1 MSKIFDLEEAR
12 LEKNIFFKHILYE
25 MLYKKY
31 PDDNIIKFEYAKV
44 CKKININS
52 AKQLLSELL
61 NTSNRT
67 YAMLELAKIEKEQ
80 ENYQKAREYFEELI
94 GGKNDEYALLE
105 LGKLEKKQGN
115 IEKAREYFKK
125 LAKEKNR
132 TYAMLEL
139 GKIENEQGNIEEA
152 YKYFEL
158 LLETPNKTYATLEL
172 GKLEKKQGN
181 IEKSCEY
188 FESLLDE
195 QNKMYA
201 LLELVMIYLKIEN
214 IEMAYSYFCML
225 MFELKNEIQKNELL
239 KTLKRIN
246 SYFNYKFGKLN
257 INDIE
262 SYFDRQLCN
271 YDYDLAIKHCGKH
284 FETDNQL
291 KFFDTIDKV
300 ELMNL
305 LNKNLQSQF
314 LYNSTITDF
323 YRFILPYDIANING
337 INTNTSSYS
346 FKHR

>member
-1 MSKIFDLEEAR
+1 
-12 LEKNIFFKHILYE
+12 
-25 MLYKKY
+25 
-31 PDDNIIKFEYAKV
+31 
-44 CKKININS
+44 
-52 AKQLLSELL
+52 
-61 NTSNRT
+61 
-67 YAMLELAKIEKEQ
+67 
-80 ENYQKAREYFEELI
+80 
-94 GGKNDEYALLE
+94 
-105 LGKLEKKQGN
+105 
-115 IEKAREYFKK
+115 
-125 LAKEKNR
+125 
-132 TYAMLEL
+132 
-139 GKIENEQGNIEEA
+139 
-152 YKYFEL
+152 
-158 LLETPNKTYATLEL
+158 
-172 GKLEKKQGN
+172 
-181 IEKSCEY
+181 
-188 FESLLDE
+188 
-195 QNKMYA
+195 
-201 LLELVMIYLKIEN
+201 
-214 IEMAYSYFCML
+214 

-337 INTNTSSYS
+337 INTNTIEVVTLLNTDKILTIYPILPIKNEKYKINS
-346 FKHR
+346 KVKKLKGE